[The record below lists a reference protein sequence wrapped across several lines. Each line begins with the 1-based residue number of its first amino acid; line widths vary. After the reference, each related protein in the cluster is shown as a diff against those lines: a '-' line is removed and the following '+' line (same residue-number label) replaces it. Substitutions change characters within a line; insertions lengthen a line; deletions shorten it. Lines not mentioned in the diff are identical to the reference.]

1 MPEAERQTGTKLREL
16 LTAHGLNP
24 RHDLGQ
30 NFLVD
35 LNLLECVVAAGEL
48 GPDDVVLEV
57 GTGTGGMTAFL
68 AERAKR
74 VISVEIDPNVH
85 ALAREK
91 LAAFDNVT
99 LLCTDVLATK
109 NRLAPE
115 VVAELDR
122 WAPAGSPGPKL
133 VANLPYAVATPVIGN
148 LIAEEREWPLLVVT
162 VQWELAERMRGQPG
176 TNDYGALSV
185 WLQSQY
191 EVEVLRRLGPGAFW
205 PRPKV
210 DSAIV
215 RLRLKPAA
223 RAGLGDRGAFL
234 ELIRRLFQQRRKVL
248 RKVLLSQ
255 PDLGLDRTVAERVL
269 EECGLTGEVRAEEVA
284 VSRLVELSLRLQ
296 ARGAGEG
303 KPATM
308 PLSPEIGSSAMVA
321 TREAEGEAPGT

>member
-1 MPEAERQTGTKLREL
+1 MPEAERQTGTKLKEL
-16 LTAHGLNP
+16 LSSHGLNP

-35 LNLLECVVAAGEL
+35 LNLLDCVVAAAEL
-48 GPDDVVLEV
+48 GPQDVVLEV

-68 AERAKR
+68 AERAGW

-85 ALAREK
+85 GLAREK
-91 LAAFDNVT
+91 LAAFENVT
-99 LLCTDVLATK
+99 LLNTDILETK
-109 NRLAPE
+109 NRLTPA
-115 VVAELDR
+115 VVQELDR
-122 WAPAGSPGPKL
+122 RVPAGSPGPKL

-162 VQWELAERMRGQPG
+162 VQWELAERMRGAPG

-215 RLRLKPAA
+215 RLRLKDGA
-223 RAGLGDRGAFL
+223 RERLGDRRLFL

-248 RKVLLSQ
+248 RKVLMSQ
-255 PDLGLDRTVAERVL
+255 PELGLEKGEVEQVL
-269 EECGLTGEVRAEEVA
+269 AECGLRGEVRAEEVS
-284 VSRLVELSLRLQ
+284 VEDLVGLSLRLQ
-296 ARGAGEG
+296 ARGANGG
-303 KPATM
+303 KPATIGGSG
-308 PLSPEIGSSAMVA
+308 PHPEVGSDA
-321 TREAEGEAPGT
+321 